1 MDMKIV
7 VKIGGTLLES
17 SADRQR
23 LVAEITSQWRAHH
36 QVLVVHGGG
45 KQLTQYLDQ
54 AGIVSRFVD
63 GVRMTNQEA
72 IDGVLKVF
80 AGSINH
86 QLLAVFHQAAVP
98 AVGLSGIDSGSLI
111 AQKFVGPHGQDWGFV
126 GQITAADPHLWDVLL
141 KEKFVPLVASV
152 AVGDDGQIYNINA
165 DQAAVACAASLR
177 ADALVFLTDVD
188 GVRDMSGQILAKI
201 GVDKISELLDSGAV
215 SGGMLA
221 KLRAVREAI
230 DHGVGRVC
238 IANGHRPGALA
249 AALAFTGAA
258 SQSFIGTIITAAH
271 APAQRSS

>member
-1 MDMKIV
+1 MKIV

-23 LVAEITSQWRAHH
+23 LVAEIAAQWRSHH

-54 AGIVSRFVD
+54 AGIASRFVD
-63 GVRMTNQEA
+63 GLRVTTLEA

-80 AGSINH
+80 TGSINH
-86 QLLAVFHQAAVP
+86 QLLAVFHQAEVP
-98 AVGLSGIDSGSLI
+98 AVGLSGIDSGSLV

-126 GQITAADPHLWDVLL
+126 GQITAADPHLWEVLL
-141 KEKFVPLVASV
+141 KERFVPLVASV

-177 ADALVFLTDVD
+177 ADSLVFLTDVD
-188 GVRDMSGQILAKI
+188 GVRDLSGQILPR
-201 GVDKISELLDSGAV
+201 ISVEQIPALLDSGAV

-230 DHGVGRVC
+230 EHGVGRVC
-238 IANGHRPGALA
+238 IANGHRPGSLA
-249 AALAFTGAA
+249 AALAFTGA
-258 SQSFIGTIITAAH
+258 SIETFMGTIITSAH